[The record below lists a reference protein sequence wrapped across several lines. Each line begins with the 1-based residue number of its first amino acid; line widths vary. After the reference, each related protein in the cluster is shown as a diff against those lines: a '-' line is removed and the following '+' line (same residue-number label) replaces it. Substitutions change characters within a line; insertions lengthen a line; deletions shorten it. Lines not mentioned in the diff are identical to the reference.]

1 MVSITSYGISKNRL
15 IDISGVKN
23 FARSLSTNSL
33 LREVILAEPDQ
44 LSGVEF
50 LAKSE
55 IWLRICR
62 KEGEKD

>member
-1 MVSITSYGISKNRL
+1 M

-23 FARSLSTNSL
+23 FARSLSPNSF
-33 LREVILAEPDQ
+33 LRDVILAEPDQ

-62 KEGEKD
+62 KEEEKE